1 MVETNT
7 ASPLTLAEFDRE
19 ARKAAC
25 RAVAFAISEW
35 EAGKIIEAVR
45 PLVLR
50 LLAGERERR
59 AEEAAAL
66 GDRTTAHAIRNM
78 GDPE

>member
-1 MVETNT
+1 MTERNAT
-7 ASPLTLAEFDRE
+7 SPLTLAEFE
-19 ARKAAC
+19 QGARKAAC
-25 RAVAFAISEW
+25 RGVASVISEW

-50 LLAGERERR
+50 LLAGERERC